1 MTRTEHQSGPILDL
15 IVQGLDAAG
24 TPIDAE
30 YIAAALADAQVR
42 LGILT
47 PADPGIIRREEAKP
61 FHFKPAGDVLH
72 GGVGRLAV
80 VI

>member
-30 YIAAALADAQVR
+30 
-42 LGILT
+42 
-47 PADPGIIRREEAKP
+47 
-61 FHFKPAGDVLH
+61 
-72 GGVGRLAV
+72 
-80 VI
+80 